1 VQLRFAR
8 AVSKGMPTKIV
19 STPIG
24 DVLLVGNGAA
34 LTELLLPDAWTCSAE
49 EPDAILDEAAGQL
62 QAYFARQREDFD
74 LPLATKGT
82 PFQHSVWQALLDVP
96 YGTTTTYSALAQR
109 IGKPGAARAV
119 GLANGSNPIAIIIPC
134 HRVIGASGTLVGY
147 GGGLPRKR
155 WLLGLESGSVPLFE
169 SVGNEQE
176 VAGAHRH

>member
-1 VQLRFAR
+1 
-8 AVSKGMPTKIV
+8 M
-19 STPIG
+19 
-24 DVLLVGNGAA
+24 
-34 LTELLLPDAWTCSAE
+34 
-49 EPDAILDEAAGQL
+49 
-62 QAYFARQREDFD
+62 
-74 LPLATKGT
+74 
-82 PFQHSVWQALLDVP
+82 WQALLDVP

-169 SVGNEQE
+169 PVGNEQE